1 MIKSTVKLRFLFVL
15 ALMLQLVSVPLNTI
29 AAETDTSTPSWSAP
43 IRYVALGDSLAF
55 GINSENEIGLGY
67 ADFLAQSLSST
78 GQLKSSNKGF
88 SFPGY
93 TSFDVLSDLKLNVK
107 KPVIGMGHD
116 MQSAQVHDSIKEA
129 DLITIS
135 VGANDVLP
143 FFKID
148 SKTAK
153 PTIDLIGLGTAFEKI
168 GVNYNQMLKLIN
180 DLNPNAQVYIMEY
193 YNSFPH
199 LASELQPQINQ
210 LVVGLNTAIQ
220 SGMKGTNARFVPT
233 QAKIAEDFKTYL
245 PNPANIHLSEAGHKV
260 VAESFGNQLKSNY
273 QWLSKDILT
282 ATAVDGT
289 SVKLDWKAATDNT
302 AVTGYT
308 IYNGTE
314 KVGAVAGDITSFN
327 VENLVANSTYTFTV
341 EAVDAAQN
349 KSTLNPTATISLGT
363 VEVPGTDNPELL
375 PEYFTDIEK
384 HWAKEFIE
392 QAVLAGM
399 ASGYSDGTFR
409 PNQQLTRAQATSI
422 LVRALDLKSDVAAP
436 FSDIKN
442 YSDKTQAD
450 IAAAYKF
457 GLVKGNKGVFNPNQ
471 PVTRAQLA
479 LMVKRSYE
487 LVKGES
493 YVVTGVA
500 PFVDISKYNAET
512 QHAIFLLASSG
523 IVGGE
528 NGKFMPGAATTRGQA
543 TKIFVNYS
551 LLVK

>member
-1 MIKSTVKLRFLFVL
+1 MKLRFLFVL
-15 ALMLQLVSVPLNTI
+15 ALLLQLVSVPLNAF
-29 AAETDTSTPSWSAP
+29 AAETDTSEPSWSVP

-55 GINSENEIGLGY
+55 GINSDGGIGLGY

-107 KPVIGMGHD
+107 KPVIGIGHD
-116 MQSAQVHDSIKEA
+116 MQSAQAHESIKEA
-129 DLITIS
+129 NIITIS
-135 VGANDVLP
+135 VGANDILP
-143 FFKID
+143 YFKID
-148 SKTAK
+148 PKTAK
-153 PTIDLIGLGTAFEKI
+153 PTIDLVGLGTALEKV
-168 GVNYNQMLKLIN
+168 GVNYNQLLKLIY

-199 LASELQPQINQ
+199 LAPELQPQINQ
-210 LVVGLNTAIQ
+210 LVVGLNTAIKL
-220 SGMKGTNARFVPT
+220 GMKGTNASFVPT
-233 QAKIAEDFKTYL
+233 QEKIASDFKTYL

-260 VAESFGNQLKSNY
+260 VAESFANQLKLNY
-273 QWLSKDILT
+273 QWLSKDALT
-282 ATAVDGT
+282 ATAIDGT
-289 SVKLDWKAATDNT
+289 SVKLDWKPATDNT
-302 AVTGYT
+302 AVTGYI
-308 IYNGTE
+308 IYNGKE
-314 KVGAVAGDITSFN
+314 IVGTVAGDITTFN
-327 VENLVANSTYTFTV
+327 VEGLAANSIYTFTV

-349 KSTLNPTATISLGT
+349 KSILNPTATISIGT
-363 VEVPGTDNPELL
+363 NEVPGTDTSEPL
-375 PEYFTDIEK
+375 PKYFTDIEK

-422 LVRALDLKSDVAAP
+422 LVRALDLKSDDAVP
-436 FSDIKN
+436 FTDIKY
-442 YSDKTQAD
+442 YSEKTQAD

-457 GLVKGNKGVFNPNQ
+457 GLVKGSKGVFNPNQ

-493 YVVTGVA
+493 YVATGIA
-500 PFVDISKYNAET
+500 PFADISKYSTET

-551 LLVK
+551 LLLK